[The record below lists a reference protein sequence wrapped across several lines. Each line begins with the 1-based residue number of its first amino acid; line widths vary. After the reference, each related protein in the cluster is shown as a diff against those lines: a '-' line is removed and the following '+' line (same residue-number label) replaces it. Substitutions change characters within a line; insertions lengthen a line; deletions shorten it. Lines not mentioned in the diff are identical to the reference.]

1 MPSKTPLLRTIQT
14 LMLIPRQPYKIDVT
28 TLMQRLAHYGY
39 EPSLRT
45 IQRDLVMLAQ
55 SFPLQ
60 CDGAKP
66 QGWSW
71 RADTKLMSLPALDPQ
86 TALTFHM
93 VKTHMEPLLP
103 ASTLA
108 HLKPWFDTAEGVLA
122 DHGNGLSQW
131 PNKVRVLPSGFP
143 RLPPTIA
150 AEVQAHVSDAVLRE
164 RQVRATY
171 LANGATE
178 PWTRTI
184 HPLALVVR
192 DHFIYLLCVFEGY
205 QDVRQLVLHRMSAAV
220 LLDAPVVRPASFDL
234 DVYLKQGEFGI
245 PRSHRPIKLEALF
258 LRHVAIHLCEAPIA
272 AEQIVEDED
281 EDYVRLIA
289 TVPDTLELR
298 IWLRSFGNEVLVV
311 EPVDLREEFRAM
323 VDHLHTDYAT
333 R

>member
-1 MPSKTPLLRTIQT
+1 MPEKTPLLRTIRM
-14 LMLIPRQPYKIDVT
+14 LMLIPRHPRKIDASA
-28 TLMQRLAHYGY
+28 LQRSLAHYGY
-39 EPSLRT
+39 ETTLRT
-45 IQRDLVMLAQ
+45 IQRDLLMLAE

-60 CDGAKP
+60 GDGAKP

-71 RADTKLMSLPALDPQ
+71 KEDSKLMSLPALDPQ

-108 HLKPWFDTAEGVLA
+108 HLKPWFDASEGVLA

-143 RLPPTIA
+143 RLPPAIDA
-150 AEVQAHVSDAVLRE
+150 QVQANVSEAVLRE

-205 QDVRQLVLHRMSAAV
+205 QDVRQLVLHRMSEAV
-220 LLDAPVVRPASFDL
+220 LLDTPVVRPASFDL
-234 DVYLKQGEFGI
+234 DDYLKQGEFGM
-245 PRSHRPIKLEALF
+245 PYAQNPIKLEALF
-258 LRHVAIHLCEAPIA
+258 ATHVAIHLREAPIA
-272 AEQIVEDED
+272 SDQTTVDVDED
-281 EDYVRLIA
+281 DVRLTA

-298 IWLRSFGNEVLVV
+298 IWLRSFGDEVVV
-311 EPVDLREEFRAM
+311 VKPAALRREFRKMAAN
-323 VDHLHTDYAT
+323 LHGWYAA

>member
-1 MPSKTPLLRTIQT
+1 MPAKTPLLRIVKM
-14 LMLIPRQPYKIDVT
+14 LLLIPRQPTKT
-28 TLMQRLAHYGY
+28 TVAELVQKLRHFGY
-39 EPSLRT
+39 EVTPRS
-45 IQRDLVMLAQ
+45 IQRDLVALK
-55 SFPLQ
+55 SKYPL
-60 CDGAKP
+60 CSDGGKP

-71 RADTKLMSLPALDPQ
+71 DKNAPVLSLPEVDPQ
-86 TALTFHM
+86 AALALHM
-93 VKTHMEPLLP
+93 VERYMQLLLP
-103 ASTLA
+103 ASTLE
-108 HLKPWFDTAEGVLA
+108 HLHPWFQKAEGVLSE
-122 DHGNGLSQW
+122 HGNGLSQW
-131 PNKVRVLPSGFP
+131 PQKLRVLPSGLP
-143 RLPPTIA
+143 RLPPAIDA
-150 AEVQAHVSDAVLRE
+150 QVQAHVSDAVLRE

-220 LLDAPVVRPASFDL
+220 LLDAPVVRPASFDV

-281 EDYVRLIA
+281 EDYVRLTA

-298 IWLRSFGNEVLVV
+298 IWLRSFGDEVLVV
-311 EPVDLREEFRAM
+311 EPVDLRDEFRAM
-323 VDHLHTDYAT
+323 ADHLHTDYAT